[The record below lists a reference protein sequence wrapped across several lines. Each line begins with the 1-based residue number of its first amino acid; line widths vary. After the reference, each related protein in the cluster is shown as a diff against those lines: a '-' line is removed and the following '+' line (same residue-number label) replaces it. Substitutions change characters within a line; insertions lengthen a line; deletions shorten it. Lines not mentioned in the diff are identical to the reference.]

1 MEVKIRYNT
10 NAKSD
15 DTLHWRVIIN
25 GVEHLASNV
34 IINCM
39 TRTTKDY
46 IEGVGDKWHIS
57 CNPTQIEWMDT
68 ECILK

>member
-57 CNPTQIEWMDT
+57 CNPTQIEWVDT

>member
-15 DTLHWRVIIN
+15 DKLHWRVIIN

-57 CNPTQIEWMDT
+57 CNPTQIEWVDT

>member
-10 NAKSD
+10 NAKLED
-15 DTLHWRVIIN
+15 DLHWRVLIN

-34 IINCM
+34 IVNCKSY
-39 TRTTKDY
+39 TTKDY

-57 CNPTQIEWMDT
+57 CNPSEITWLET
-68 ECILK
+68 ECILA